1 VYRRVLPTIL
11 ALALLP
17 ATVPAQ
23 TDLDELMSR
32 VLEHRDE
39 NWAKLQQYVLDER
52 EVLKI
57 TGPGGLPIYG
67 FSREYVWFPENGIFV
82 RSPRRANGVDIGEAE
97 RERAE
102 RRWLARERRRA
113 EAEQKERDGVA
124 VDADGVDI
132 AATAP
137 PGSDAIG
144 SDAVGDVVSQALEP
158 RFVQAAYFL
167 RFKFDPGQYAFAGR
181 ETLQGREAL
190 RIEYYPT
197 KLFSEGRA
205 RPNRELRER
214 EDEIEEKMNK
224 VALVTLWIDP
234 AEHQI
239 LKYEF
244 ANMDYDFLPG
254 RTIVRVDD
262 VHASMEM
269 GQPFEGVWLPQSIR
283 IGVRMGLAVGDVSAE
298 YTTRYEDYR
307 LAEVTTRVR

>member
-1 VYRRVLPTIL
+1 MYRRVLLTTLGLVLL
-11 ALALLP
+11 AAP
-17 ATVPAQ
+17 VPAQ
-23 TDLDELMSR
+23 TDLDELMAR

-52 EVLKI
+52 ERLEVM
-57 TGPGGLPIYG
+57 GPGGLRLYG
-67 FSREYVWFPENGIFV
+67 FAREYVWFPREGIFV

-97 RERAE
+97 RQRAE

-113 EAEQKERDGVA
+113 ANEQARRDDAKAAGAEPDDDLPLASPDSE
-124 VDADGVDI
+124 
-132 AATAP
+132 
-137 PGSDAIG
+137 
-144 SDAVGDVVSQALEP
+144 AVGDVVSQALEP

-167 RFKFDPGQYAFAGR
+167 RFTFDPGQYAFAGR
-181 ETLQGREAL
+181 ETLMDREVL

-197 KLFSEGRA
+197 RLFTEGRA

-214 EDEIEEKMNK
+214 DEEIEAKMNK

-234 AEHQI
+234 AEQQI

-244 ANMDYDFLPG
+244 ENMDYDFLPG
-254 RTIVRVDD
+254 RSIVRVDD

-283 IGVRMGLAVGDVSAE
+283 IGFELGTAMGDVTAE

-307 LAEVTTRVR
+307 LAEVTGRVR